1 MQNFSRVSKH
11 GQSIDVS
18 FAKYS
23 PVFACLH
30 FTILR
35 TSLLVTLSSQLIFS
49 ILLHIHISKA
59 SYLLL
64 SVWVNVQVSAAYIS
78 TLQAKHFII
87 LFFSSKFILLVSN
100 IFFFI
105 NTLPSQLCSEY
116 LLCNIHPLNL
126 RYLISELAHMFHL
139 LSNKINFHFIIS
151 LSAYVHH
158 MTFVFLTLIFISKN
172 DTEEN
177 HILWCIH
184 LRIIAECNN
193 MYGITV

>member
-116 LLCNIHPLNL
+116 LLCNIHHLTLGYLNIWIGSL
-126 RYLISELAHMFHL
+126 CSTCPHTEWL
-139 LSNKINFHFIIS
+139 LS
-151 LSAYVHH
+151 LSHD
-158 MTFVFLTLIFISKN
+158 TGTRFLSVSYS
-172 DTEEN
+172 
-177 HILWCIH
+177 
-184 LRIIAECNN
+184 RIQ
-193 MYGITV
+193 YLL